1 MKEEIIMPFRTLE
14 ISNPAELNVNK
25 GQLEINN
32 SDGLFKV
39 PLEDLATIVCSGA
52 NIRLST
58 MAQVQIAKAGI
69 AFMVIDEKYHPAC
82 TVLPFESNVRQSL
95 VMRHQ
100 IALDVTT
107 KNQIWTE
114 LITRKIE
121 NQARALAL
129 LGREG
134 TEKILHYADGLSI
147 ENVDARE
154 ASAAKDYFYYLHPG
168 LNRRNDDPVNSCL
181 NYGYAVLRNAI
192 IRSAILA
199 GFQLSFGLH
208 HDNYLNS
215 FNLADDLIE
224 PWRPFVDIIAMVD
237 PGTSSILNRSK
248 RKQLAM
254 VLHYACMIQG
264 KKLSVL
270 TGIEEMINS
279 IRNRVVSSE
288 QIPLKLPI
296 IIPTEIIDAIKE

>member
-1 MKEEIIMPFRTLE
+1 MSFRTLE
-14 ISNPAELNVNK
+14 ISKPAELHVNK

-32 SDGLFKV
+32 SEGLFKI
-39 PLEDLATIVCSGA
+39 PLEDLATIICSGA

-82 TVLPFESNVRQSL
+82 SVLPFESNVRQSL

-100 IALDVTT
+100 IALDAAA
-107 KNQIWTE
+107 KNHIWVE
-114 LITRKIE
+114 LIKRKIE
-121 NQARALAL
+121 NQARALTL

-134 TEKILHYADGLSI
+134 TEKIMHYAEDVSS

-154 ASAAKDYFYYLHPG
+154 ASAAKDYFFYLHPG

-208 HDNYLNS
+208 HDNYLNA

-224 PWRPFVDIIAMVD
+224 PWRPFVDIVAVKD
-237 PGTSSILNRSK
+237 PGTSSVLSRSK

-254 VLHYACMIQG
+254 ILHHACLIQG
-264 KKLSVL
+264 QKLSVL
-270 TGIEEMINS
+270 SGIEEMINS
-279 IRNRVVSSE
+279 IRNRVVSDE
-288 QIPLKLPI
+288 QAPLKLPV
-296 IIPTEIIDAIKE
+296 IIPTETIDAIRE